1 MRKVF
6 PLFFGIYLL
15 IAGLVPAQAQTS
27 SRVSLYALQTTSF
40 PTMTA
45 GLDVFDSTGD
55 FVTGLTPDSI
65 TLLEDNQPRPIKSL
79 EELLPGVKF
88 TLALDPGPFFAYRDV
103 NAVTRFD
110 KVVQAVKTWTAIHPD
125 SLGDDLSLVPTDG
138 SPTPHLVTTAAFSDA
153 LAAYQPDLQRI
164 TSNPETLSHSLDIV
178 TETTSQAGM
187 KPVVLYITS
196 VPTAAAISALDNLT
210 QRAVDENIRVN
221 VWIVASR
228 DYFSHS
234 GATALKDLAI
244 RTGGQYVLFSGQEPL
259 PSLETYLT
267 PLRHSY
273 HLTYSSGVLTSGSH
287 SLTAQVNLS
296 GEKIT
301 SAALPFDLN
310 IQPPNPILVSP
321 PVQIVRAAPDERTTA
336 ISSFLPSVQPISIII
351 EFPDGRKRPL
361 ASTTLYVDGKKV
373 AENTT
378 EPFTQFIWDISGYSV
393 SGQHTLTVEAVD
405 SFGLSKISLGLPVIV
420 TIIQPQVGL
429 LPYLSRN
436 SRWVALV
443 AILVAGLGLGLTLT
457 LNWKRKFNP
466 DVAGRGFHR
475 DPLTQKIQSDGQRHG
490 LHLPWARPA
499 KPAEAYLVRLKDDGQ
514 PITSPPVPVITP
526 GMTFGSDPIQATRIL
541 DDPSV
546 SPLHAR
552 LTVKNGEYILTDEKS
567 GAGTWVNYEPLT
579 TPRHLQHGDVL
590 QIGRFS
596 YRFMLRKPPERP
608 APKITPTQ
616 K

>member
-1 MRKVF
+1 MRKTL

-15 IAGLVPAQAQTS
+15 FAGLVPAQAQTS

-45 GLDVFDSTGD
+45 GLDVFDSMGN
-55 FVTGLTPDSI
+55 FVPGLTSDSI

-79 EELLPGVKF
+79 EELQPGAEF
-88 TLALDPGPFFAYRDV
+88 AIALDPGPFFAYRDV

-110 KVVQAVKTWTAIHPD
+110 KVIQAVKAWSAAHPD
-125 SLGDDLSLVPTDG
+125 SLDDDLSLVPTDG
-138 SPTPHLVTTAAFSDA
+138 TPTPHLVTTAAFSDA
-153 LAAYQPDLQRI
+153 LAAYRPDLQRI
-164 TSNPETLSHSLDIV
+164 TSSPETLSRSLDVV
-178 TETTSQAGM
+178 TETTFQAGM

-196 VPTAAAISALDNLT
+196 VPTTTAISALDNLT
-210 QRAVDENIRVN
+210 QRAVDQNIRVN

-244 RTGGQYVLFSGQEPL
+244 RTGGQYVLFSGEEPL
-259 PSLETYLT
+259 PSLEMYLV

-287 SLTAQVNLS
+287 TLTAQVNLS
-296 GEKIT
+296 GEKVT
-301 SAALPFDLN
+301 SVALPFELD

-336 ISSFLPSVQPISIII
+336 IASFVPSVQPISIII
-351 EFPDGRKRPL
+351 EFPDGRTRPL
-361 ASTTLYVDGKKV
+361 VRTTLYVDGKKE

-378 EPFTQFIWDISGYSV
+378 KPFTQFNWDISGYTV
-393 SGQHTLTVEAVD
+393 SGQHILTVEAVD
-405 SFGLSKISLGLPVIV
+405 SYGLSKISLGLPVIV
-420 TIIQPQVGL
+420 TVIMPQVGL
-429 LPYLSRN
+429 LPFLSRN
-436 SRWVALV
+436 SRWVALA
-443 AILVAGLGLGLTLT
+443 AILIAGMGLGLTLT
-457 LNWKRKFNP
+457 WSWRRKLHP
-466 DVAGRGFHR
+466 GVAGGGFRH
-475 DPLTQKIQSDGQRHG
+475 DPVTQTVQRDGQRHR
-490 LHLPWARPA
+490 LRLPWMRPV

-514 PITSPPVPVITP
+514 PITSPSIPVITP
-526 GMTFGSDPIQATRIL
+526 GMTFGSDPIKATRIL

-552 LTVKNGEYILTDEKS
+552 LTEKNGEYILTDEKS
-567 GAGTWVNYEPLT
+567 AAGTWVNYEPLT

-596 YRFMLRKPPERP
+596 YRFMLRKPPERS
-608 APKITPTQ
+608 APKVTPTQ